1 MKLELSG
8 AEVEK
13 EFDDALIKNLLGSLK
28 SDDDSFLI
36 LSKDTASYIQTAK
49 AGDGFFVL
57 EYQEGSLENH
67 YECVDKQLNLQK
79 VSMAFSSYFNGT
91 DEWKTALKW
100 EPQDFSTTG
109 TPISLPVKLLVLM
122 IVAVI
127 IASVFVIFSSSGG

>member
-8 AEVEK
+8 TEVEK
-13 EFDDALIKNLLGSLK
+13 ELDDALIKNLLASLK

-36 LSKDTASYIQTAK
+36 LSKDAASYIQTAK
-49 AGDGFFVL
+49 ADDGFFVL
-57 EYQEGSLENH
+57 EYQEGSLDNH
-67 YECVDKQLNLQK
+67 YECEDEKLNLQK

-100 EPQDFSTTG
+100 VPQDFSAPG

-127 IASVFVIFSSSGG
+127 IAAAFLIISSSSA